1 MPPRYLNQLFPP
13 LLLLASFGTAAILAR
28 RGVWRW
34 IVVVA
39 VLVPLVRFAPRYAQ
53 LIVDDLRGTSHMWS
67 DVSMD
72 TESRVAGAVV
82 NRIAR
87 PGDTIFVWGYRP
99 NVVAYTRLPIAGQMW
114 ESQPVTTVPADRHLK
129 LFDPL
134 DPAWAA
140 RNQAKLVS
148 TRPTIIVDGL
158 SAYNP
163 RLDIHTITS
172 LERWLKQYCKVGDA
186 IRGITIYRL
195 CE

>member
-1 MPPRYLNQLFPP
+1 
-13 LLLLASFGTAAILAR
+13 
-28 RGVWRW
+28 
-34 IVVVA
+34 
-39 VLVPLVRFAPRYAQ
+39 
-53 LIVDDLRGTSHMWS
+53 MWS